1 MEIKAENYLI
11 NYYANSSDFRIIIYN
26 NITTKKYETIKT
38 SDDYKMYKDIGL
50 DIFEIIKNCLDNNTF
65 TINDSNDYLTLLLTY
80 KESTKI
86 SINCDNLRID
96 KKEIELIGLKND
108 IHELKNIM
116 HKQNTIIKNQNTILE
131 KLKPYYEVET
141 IDNIKI
147 NKKEAELVQLK
158 KDTNGTVKLVRE
170 IITQVKYY
178 NDTLTK
184 LKPYYDYELV
194 TIDNNTFHKDIQ
206 EIHVNKLTKT
216 YNKDYWNYYTGTKI
230 KIPCILL
237 DNFSLERDNKPKT
250 PNDIRKLLD
259 EHQHSIPH
267 KLCQPAIN
275 YILIDIYCVDTEY
288 TNTTKEFICKKGWR
302 LSHYS
307 IIKTPQFRKYH
318 KYPEIPKIYFSDTIK
333 IKELTD
339 NLQNLTLIGF
349 SYFDITH
356 DDIHNLLNLKK
367 LTKVKFYKC
376 NFINIT
382 QQKIIIMLGQIEAI
396 FTLYP
401 KSNL

>member
-11 NYYANSSDFRIIIYN
+11 NYYANSSDFRIIIYS

-108 IHELKNIM
+108 IHELKNVI
-116 HKQNTIIKNQNTILE
+116 KNQNSIILNQNTILE

-194 TIDNNTFHKDIQ
+194 TIDNNIFNKDIQ
-206 EIHVNKLTKT
+206 EIHINKLTKT
-216 YNKDYWNYYTGTKI
+216 YDTDYWNYYTGTKI

-237 DNFSLERDNKPKT
+237 DIYNSKVDNTVKT
-250 PNDIRKLLD
+250 PNYMRKLLD
-259 EHQHSIPH
+259 EQMHSLT
-267 KLCQPAIN
+267 KNYTPAGEKN
-275 YILIDIYCVDTEY
+275 YILFDIYRVDSCY
-288 TNTTKEFICKKGWR
+288 TNTTKVFICNNGWTI
-302 LSHYS
+302 SQYS

-367 LTKVKFYKC
+367 LTQVKFYKC
-376 NFINIT
+376 NFIDIT
-382 QQKIIIMLGQIEAI
+382 QEKIIIMLGETKQIDAI
-396 FTLYP
+396 FTL
-401 KSNL
+401 